1 MLNFIKQNKI
11 IIVAIL
17 IYFILFSFL
26 SIWRHNTF
34 QTQVW
39 DMAAFEQSFWNTL
52 QGNFMFNNFEG
63 TNHFAIHFSP
73 FLLLLIPFYALWQGP
88 EILLILQSFAL
99 AIAALPLYLLAK
111 NMLNQKW
118 ATVIALMYLFYPSLH
133 WINLFDFHAVAF
145 AIPLFIT
152 FFYYLER
159 QNYTIALIFL
169 ALASATAEN
178 MIVATF
184 FVGVFIFFY
193 SRRLLGAAIA
203 IISLAWFLLVAKVI
217 MPAFG
222 GGITRLDRYEQF
234 GDTVSEIVKTVITSP
249 GLTAETVLIPEKFN
263 YFLSIFLSAAFIPLS
278 SITSLILLIPGL
290 LQNLL
295 TNFSNQFENL
305 YQYDSILVPFISIGI
320 IFGLKNILK
329 KGLPE
334 KIIIGGI
341 TILVAIGF
349 IINSPLSPFNFPVQK
364 FTTTRT
370 QDFKNILKLI
380 PDNASV
386 AAYTNLVPHLTHRE
400 HIYMVGREPILVD
413 YVILD
418 GNDLFGFADQEAVD
432 DYLDIY
438 AAQGRH
444 EILLIEDRYYILK
457 PKGQ

>member
-1 MLNFIKQNKI
+1 MLNFIKQNKV

-88 EILLILQSFAL
+88 EMLLILQSFAL

-111 NMLNQKW
+111 NMLSQKW
-118 ATVIALMYLFYPSLH
+118 ATIIALMYLFYPSLH

-159 QNYTIALIFL
+159 RNYTIALVFL
-169 ALASATAEN
+169 ALASTTAEN
-178 MIVATF
+178 MIVAVF
-184 FVGVFIFFY
+184 FVGVFLFFY
-193 SRRLLGAAIA
+193 SRRLFGAAIA
-203 IISLAWFLLVAKVI
+203 TISLVWFILVAKVI

-222 GGITRLDRYEQF
+222 GGIIRLDRYEQF
-234 GDTVSEIVKTVITSP
+234 GETASEIVKNVIINP
-249 GLTAETVLIPEKFN
+249 GLTAQTVLIPEKFN
-263 YFLSIFLSAAFIPLS
+263 YLLNIFLSAAFIPLS

-295 TNFSNQFENL
+295 TNFSIQFENF

-329 KGLPE
+329 KGLSE
-334 KIIIGGI
+334 NIIITGI
-341 TILVAIGF
+341 TILVATGF
-349 IINSPLSPFNFPVQK
+349 ILNSPLSPFNFPVQK
-364 FTTTRT
+364 FTTSRT

-380 PDNASV
+380 PDDASV
-386 AAYTNLVPHLTHRE
+386 AAYTNLVPHMTHRE
-400 HIYMVGREPILVD
+400 HIYMAGREPILVD

-418 GNDLFGFADQEAVD
+418 GNDLFGFPNQEAVD

-438 AAQGRH
+438 AAQDKH
-444 EILLIEDRYYILK
+444 EILIVEDRYYILR
-457 PKGQ
+457 PK